1 MDELLK
7 SEITPNELTYDN
19 ATHLIDCAHAIGRNR
34 REYQMRCHVLGKTK
48 SGKVKV
54 LVFGDRDWK
63 GSDRLSRIRY
73 VFPYRISKL

>member
-1 MDELLK
+1 MSQYTAE
-7 SEITPNELTYDN
+7 N
-19 ATHLIDCAHAIGRNR
+19 ATHLLDCAHAIGRNR

-63 GSDRLSRIRY
+63 GSEHLSRIRY
-73 VFPYRISKL
+73 VLPYRIKKL